1 MKSYKIS
8 KYFLAL
14 VAAVSLVYGCTDDFQ
29 ELNTDPALL
38 SEEQLDV
45 GLLLTRVQQEMII
58 NGSNPIGTF
67 ANYAGYSSYGGNR
80 PFDGGFFSDE
90 FAKGYRNLLNIS
102 EIVRLTEGE
111 TEMQSQN
118 AIARIMRVYIF
129 QRLTDLYG
137 DIPYSEAVQASSE
150 VITQPMYDTQESI
163 YVSMLSELK
172 ELAAI
177 LSNDP
182 SGTFGDSDLMYQ
194 GDNTKWMHFANSLRL
209 RMALRARYADEA
221 LAREHISEVV
231 DLNLIESNEENA
243 FVFSSDDFES
253 NQNPVYNRLISN
265 SGILPEQMGKT
276 IVDLLND
283 QDDPRLT
290 ILVNPTPNSVV
301 VADSVGDSNL
311 LEYKGRPLGLEGLE
325 RDGYPT
331 NDLSQIGMYYR
342 EPVIEMPVLYYSEVC
357 FALAEAKLML
367 DLGDEEADVWY
378 ERGIRADMERYGI
391 DEGDVD
397 GFLSSNTLDMAT
409 EKEGKLELIMNQK
422 NIALFPNE
430 LEAWSEW
437 RRTGYPKIL
446 IGSMVGETN
455 GQIPRRINYPV
466 SETNVNSVNYQ
477 EVSTR
482 IGGDVML
489 TKVWW
494 DANPNV
500 PYEHPGEIIV
510 PEP

>member
-1 MKSYKIS
+1 MKPYKIS
-8 KYFLAL
+8 KYLLAL
-14 VAAVSLVYGCTDDFQ
+14 VAAVSLVYACTDDFQ
-29 ELNTDPALL
+29 ELNTNPALL

-58 NGSNPIGTF
+58 NGSNPIGTL
-67 ANYAGYSSYGGNR
+67 ANYAGYASSGGNR

-102 EIVRLTEGE
+102 EIIRLTDGDA
-111 TEMQSQN
+111 EMQGQN
-118 AIARIMRVYIF
+118 AIARVMRVYIF
-129 QRLTDLYG
+129 HRLTDLYG
-137 DIPYSEAVQASSE
+137 DIPYSEAVKASSE

-163 YVSMLSELK
+163 YGSMLDELK
-172 ELAAI
+172 ELSSV
-177 LSNDP
+177 LSETQQG
-182 SGTFGDSDLMYQ
+182 SFGDSDMMYQ
-194 GDNTKWMHFANSLRL
+194 SDNEKWMRFANSLRL
-209 RMALRARYADEA
+209 RIALRVRYVDEA
-221 LAREHISEVV
+221 LAREHISELVNM
-231 DLNLIESNEENA
+231 DLIESNEENA
-243 FVFSSDDFES
+243 FVPSSDDFDS

-265 SGILPEQMGKT
+265 SGILPEHMGQT

-290 ILVNPTPNSVV
+290 ILVTPTPNSVM

-311 LEYKGRPLGLEGLE
+311 LEYRGRPLGLEGLE
-325 RDGYPT
+325 RDAYPT
-331 NDLSQIGMYYR
+331 SDLSQIGLYYR

-367 DLGDEEADVWY
+367 DLGSLEADVWY
-378 ERGIRADMERYGI
+378 ERGVRADMERYGI
-391 DEGDVD
+391 DEAEIAS
-397 GFLSSNTLDMAT
+397 FLSSNSLDVVAD
-409 EKEGKLELIMNQK
+409 EEAKLEMIMNQK

-446 IGSMVGETN
+446 IGSMVGETD

-466 SETNVNSVNYQ
+466 SEANVNSVNYQ

-482 IGGDVML
+482 IGGDLMT

-500 PYEHPGEIIV
+500 PYEHPGEILV